1 MRIDCVHIFSSS
13 MTPNF
18 PTHLDEQFPGLD
30 TAAALQLLA
39 RSGHSLPELAQVGH
53 TVWLQALLNALCD
66 LSSRDPLTG
75 LANRR
80 QFDLSLAREV
90 DRVTRVGEPALVL
103 MVDIDFL
110 KQVNDTCG
118 HAVGDLVIQ
127 GVATALADS
136 VRPMDTVARLGGDE
150 FAVIVPSCRPA
161 FGKNVAERI
170 RTKVA
175 QTLVKL
181 PSKAK
186 LPFTVSMGGAF
197 APPWVRSSALKWVER
212 ADKQLYRAKAQGR
225 NHVCL
230 EEPIATLTEDQK
242 RAVAQDFS
250 LSGY

>member
-1 MRIDCVHIFSSS
+1 
-13 MTPNF
+13 MTYPS
-18 PTHLDEQFPGLD
+18 PACPDTQRSELD
-30 TAAALQLLA
+30 TAPALQLLA
-39 RSGHSLPELAQVGH
+39 RSGHDNKLPELAQVGH
-53 TVWLQALLNALCD
+53 TAWLQALLDALCD
-66 LSSRDPLTG
+66 VSSRDPLTG

-80 QFDLSLAREV
+80 QFDLSLAREL

-103 MVDIDFL
+103 MLDIDYL
-110 KQVNDTCG
+110 KQINDTCG

-127 GVATALADS
+127 GVAKALIDS
-136 VRPMDTVARLGGDE
+136 LRPMDTVARLGGDE

-170 RTKVA
+170 RTQIAK
-175 QTLVKL
+175 TCVKL
-181 PSKAK
+181 SCKPNANKQTQ
-186 LPFTVSMGGAF
+186 PFTVSMGGAF

-225 NHVCL
+225 NHVCI
-230 EEPIATLTEDQK
+230 EEPIATLTEAQK